1 MEIPSKKF
9 FPLLPFKDDISYI
22 MINESKKE
30 LSSDYSN
37 SNEIFSNNDIFI
49 NNNNIPSGNYS
60 IPHKK
65 KKTFVKMT
73 EDAENFKFSFYKMF
87 TSKKKFPKKYVFLIH
102 NELRKDLKL
111 DRINRDECRSID
123 LYFLHFAKYRK
134 DILLYLEKN
143 KVSII
148 EKFPELFQILK

>member
-65 KKTFVKMT
+65 K
-73 EDAENFKFSFYKMF
+73 ENY
-87 TSKKKFPKKYVFLIH
+87 
-102 NELRKDLKL
+102 
-111 DRINRDECRSID
+111 C
-123 LYFLHFAKYRK
+123 
-134 DILLYLEKN
+134 
-143 KVSII
+143 
-148 EKFPELFQILK
+148 